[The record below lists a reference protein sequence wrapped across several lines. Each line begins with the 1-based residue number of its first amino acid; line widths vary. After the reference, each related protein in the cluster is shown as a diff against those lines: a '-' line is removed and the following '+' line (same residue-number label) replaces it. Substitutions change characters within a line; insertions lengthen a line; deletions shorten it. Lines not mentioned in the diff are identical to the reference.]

1 LILLGVLGASI
12 YGLARLRRA
21 SFHPEPHV
29 PLFAAAASRHAPSA
43 SALNQRYRHAVQED
57 NLGDYAHI
65 LAQEWLRPLHGGE
78 GPPRVVASGGWWQR
92 RSLRQLVGRIWGLA
106 QADVPERMSQG
117 EFRSFLADLERLRE
131 KLAAGA
137 LRLE

>member
-1 LILLGVLGASI
+1 MSDKPGSFRITPV
-12 YGLARLRRA
+12 RR
-21 SFHPEPHV
+21 SK
-29 PLFAAAASRHAPSA
+29 LSA
-43 SALNQRYRHAVQED
+43 
-57 NLGDYAHI
+57 
-65 LAQEWLRPLHGGE
+65 
-78 GPPRVVASGGWWQR
+78 R
-92 RSLRQLVGRIWGLA
+92 RSLRQLVGRIWRLA